1 MMYRNTKILASAEGK
16 NCTMRSPMCNGDPNT
31 VVWCHSNFSEHGK
44 GVGLKAHDI
53 FGFFGCSGC
62 HQWFDIDSRR
72 NADDAPM
79 RRLAFYRANAES
91 LLILV
96 QEGVLK

>member
-1 MMYRNTKILASAEGK
+1 MYRNPKILAAAQGK
-16 NCTMRSPMCNGDPNT
+16 HCTMRSPMCNGDPNT
-31 VVWCHSNFSEHGK
+31 VCWCHSNFSEHGK

-62 HQWFDIDSRR
+62 HRWFDIDSRR
-72 NADDAPM
+72 GDSAAG
-79 RRLAFYRANAES
+79 RRAMFHRAHSES
-91 LLILV
+91 LLMLV